1 MMRLNKYLAR
11 AGVGSRRE
19 SDRLIQA
26 GTTKV
31 NGKLITDPAFDVN
44 KKDMVEF
51 DGQKLSI
58 NSQKIILMLN
68 KPKGFITTVNDPHRR
83 KTVMDLIPIRERLFP
98 IGRLDKDT
106 TGLLLLTNNGE
117 LANSLMHPRSR
128 IPKDYT
134 VVIEGRLS
142 VRNKQQIE
150 RGIWIGNGE
159 KGKGKIISQ
168 ITDKSRSTLIIRL
181 KQGKKREIRRIFTML
196 DIRLFSINR
205 FRYHKLVLGDLPLGS
220 WRYLSDAEVEE
231 LQQ

>member
-1 MMRLNKYLAR
+1 MRLNKYLAR

-26 GTTKV
+26 GTTLV
-31 NGKLITDPAFDVN
+31 NGKLVTDPAFNVSE
-44 KKDMVEF
+44 KDLVEF
-51 DGQKLSI
+51 DGQKLFIDSE
-58 NSQKIILMLN
+58 QIILMLN
-68 KPKGFITTVNDPHRR
+68 KPKGIVTTVHDPQGR
-83 KTVMDLIPIRERLFP
+83 KTVMDLVPIKERLFP
-98 IGRLDKDT
+98 IGRLDKNT

-128 IPKDYT
+128 ISKDYS

-142 VRNKQQIE
+142 VRHKQRIE

-159 KGKGKIISQ
+159 KGKGEIKSQ
-168 ITDKSRSTLIIRL
+168 KTDRNRSTLIIRL
-181 KQGKKREIRRIFTML
+181 KHGKKREIRRIFTAL

-205 FRYHKLVLGDLPLGS
+205 FRYHTLELGDLPLGS
-220 WRYLSDAEVEE
+220 WRYLSNAEVEK

>member
-1 MMRLNKYLAR
+1 MRLNKYLAR

-26 GTTKV
+26 GTTLV
-31 NGKLITDPAFDVN
+31 NGKLVTDPAFNVSE
-44 KKDMVEF
+44 KDWVEF
-51 DGQKLSI
+51 DGQKLFIDSE
-58 NSQKIILMLN
+58 QIILMLN
-68 KPKGFITTVNDPHRR
+68 KPKGVVTTVHDPQGR
-83 KTVMDLIPIRERLFP
+83 KTVMDLVPIKERLFP
-98 IGRLDKDT
+98 IGRLDKNT

-128 IPKDYT
+128 ISKDYY

-142 VRNKQQIE
+142 VRHKQRIE

-159 KGKGKIISQ
+159 KGKGEIKSQ
-168 ITDKSRSTLIIRL
+168 KTDRNRSTLIIRL
-181 KQGKKREIRRIFTML
+181 KHGKKREIRRIFTAL

-205 FRYHKLVLGDLPLGS
+205 FRYHTLELGDLPLGS
-220 WRYLSDAEVEE
+220 WRYLSNAEVEK

>member
-11 AGVGSRRE
+11 AGVGSRRT

-31 NGKLITDPAFDVN
+31 NGRLITDPAFDVN
-44 KKDMVEF
+44 EKDVVEF
-51 DGQKLSI
+51 DGQELFI
-58 NSQKIILMLN
+58 NSQQIILMLN
-68 KPKGFITTVNDPHRR
+68 KPKGVITTVADPQGR
-83 KTVMDLIPIRERLFP
+83 KTVMDLIPINERLFP
-98 IGRLDKDT
+98 IGRLDKNT

-117 LANSLMHPRSR
+117 LANLLMHPRSR
-128 IPKDYT
+128 IPKDYA

-142 VRNKQQIE
+142 IRNKQRIE

-159 KGKGKIISQ
+159 KGKGIIISQ
-168 ITDKSRSTLIIRL
+168 MTDKNRSTLIIRL
-181 KQGKKREIRRIFTML
+181 NHGKKREIRRIFTML

-205 FRYHKLVLGDLPLGS
+205 FRYHTLELGDLPLGS
-220 WRYLSDAEVEE
+220 WRYLSTAEVKE

>member
-1 MMRLNKYLAR
+1 MRLNKYLAR

-26 GTTKV
+26 GTTLV
-31 NGKLITDPAFDVN
+31 NGKLVTDPAFNVSE
-44 KKDMVEF
+44 KDLVEF
-51 DGQKLSI
+51 DGQKLFIDSE
-58 NSQKIILMLN
+58 QIILMLN
-68 KPKGFITTVNDPHRR
+68 KPKGIVTTVHDPQGR
-83 KTVMDLIPIRERLFP
+83 KTVMDLVPIKERLFP
-98 IGRLDKDT
+98 IGRLDKNT

-128 IPKDYT
+128 ISKDYY

-142 VRNKQQIE
+142 VRHKQRIE

-159 KGKGKIISQ
+159 KGKGEIKSQ
-168 ITDKSRSTLIIRL
+168 KTDRNRSTLIIRL
-181 KQGKKREIRRIFTML
+181 KHGKKREIRRIFTAL

-205 FRYHKLVLGDLPLGS
+205 FRYHTLELGDLPLGS
-220 WRYLSDAEVEE
+220 WRYLSNAEVEK